1 MPEELMEFM
10 IPRGKDFQLVDPVE
24 YDYWVGRKHRCFYID
39 FELGDDYRCVELM
52 KAIIQLNIEEKDIP
66 KEDLKPIRIFVFS
79 YGGDLSQA
87 TALCDVIEASRIPVI
102 TVCMGVAMSAG
113 FLIFL
118 AGKRRYAF
126 RQSTLLVHQG
136 SAAFSGS
143 ASEIEEAQKNYKKTL
158 DKMKNYIVSHT
169 NIDEKLFKKNQ
180 MKDWYIEG
188 EDISRL
194 NIATVVSSFDEIV

>member
-1 MPEELMEFM
+1 MDELMEFI
-10 IPRGKDFQLVDPVE
+10 IPKDANFSLVDQVE
-24 YDYWVGRKHRCFYID
+24 YNYWKGRKNRCFYID
-39 FELGDDYRCVELM
+39 YELEDDYQCVELM
-52 KAIIQLNIEEKDIP
+52 KTIIQMNFEEKDIP
-66 KEDLKPIRIFVFS
+66 EEELEPIRIFLFS

-87 TALCDVIEASRIPVI
+87 TALCDVIEASRIPII

-126 RQSTLLVHQG
+126 KQSTLLVHQG

-158 DKMKNYIVSHT
+158 DKMKDYIVSHT
-169 NIDEKLFKKNQ
+169 DIDEKLFKKNQ
-180 MKDWYIEG
+180 SKDWYIEG
-188 EDISRL
+188 EDISKL
-194 NIATVVSSFDEIV
+194 NIATVINSFNDIV